1 MVSPKSGFPIL
12 TKYSSIPSHVGKLD
26 PSSIGNIFKNSGEP
40 HYFFPSI
47 GLFSAEFSLGYCNN
61 MHFKKSE
68 STQIAGKKPKHKN

>member
-12 TKYSSIPSHVGKLD
+12 TKYSVIPSHVGKLD

-40 HYFFPSI
+40 QFFFPTI

-61 MHFKKSE
+61 MHFKKSD
-68 STQIAGKKPKHKN
+68 SILTKKPKLKH